1 MGDEEIICNRVVDV
15 VVAIIGWWIIVLIF
29 ICKYIPWI
37 SSKNA
42 YDDWIKDNPEQNG
55 YEQSEMSDNNDET
68 EDDEQAIAV

>member
-1 MGDEEIICNRVVDV
+1 MVDV
-15 VVAIIGWWIIVLIF
+15 IVAIIGWWIIVLIF